1 MMAISMVEHHP
12 QYQGKLFI
20 LNTYIFKYKKDFFII
35 TSVNFHFSSE
45 NSRVCTPGPAAAL
58 NSPLLTDK
66 KLTDDIGMDDPNKK
80 EVLISKTD
88 DGIADTTNLQVNEE
102 ESFALAPIDS
112 IVVKG
117 LNNKSKRKRKLI
129 VDEIKNISGDE
140 MKNQLANTT
149 DIVTTL
155 DLAPPTKR

>member
-1 MMAISMVEHHP
+1 MLS
-12 QYQGKLFI
+12 
-20 LNTYIFKYKKDFFII
+20 
-35 TSVNFHFSSE
+35 
-45 NSRVCTPGPAAAL
+45 
-58 NSPLLTDK
+58 SPLLTDK
-66 KLTDDIGMDDPNKK
+66 KLTEDIGIENSHKD
-80 EVLISKTD
+80 EALASKID
-88 DGIADTTNLQVNEE
+88 DGIADSTHLANVNEE

-155 DLAPPTKR
+155 DLAPPTKRYFFFF

>member
-1 MMAISMVEHHP
+1 M
-12 QYQGKLFI
+12 
-20 LNTYIFKYKKDFFII
+20 
-35 TSVNFHFSSE
+35 
-45 NSRVCTPGPAAAL
+45 

-66 KLTDDIGMDDPNKK
+66 KLTEDTHGMEDTHKN
-80 EVLISKTD
+80 EALTSKMD
-88 DGIADTTNLQVNEE
+88 DGIADTNNPQVNEE